1 MKDFLV
7 KMARYEEIL
16 IRADNAKDAA
26 AMAASFNEDCWN
38 GAFEIH
44 VEEADS
50 KADRGGEGVKYPEP
64 EAKGGKKKKKQN
76 RRWKWKCLCQDN
88 CLDDDIP
95 F

>member
-1 MKDFLV
+1 MRDFVVRML
-7 KMARYEEIL
+7 RREEIR
-16 IRADNAKDAA
+16 IRAETAKDAA

-50 KADRGGEGVKYPEP
+50 KADRGGETLKLPTIP
-64 EAKGGKKKKKQN
+64 TTKASKKRKKGK
-76 RRWKWKCLCQDN
+76 WKWKCRCEDF
-88 CLDDDIP
+88 CRDDDIP